1 MLLLYTAIAT
11 TFTSASIYIHTAKS
25 ERGIFP
31 ITKSKNK
38 NTQTYIACLKA
49 YAKSLF
55 NFIFCRKCKK
65 KLFELHKTTKK
76 GTFWVLIKT
85 SSSSSPASSC

>member
-65 KLFELHKTTKK
+65 NFLNFTKLQKK
-76 GTFWVLIKT
+76 EYSGF
-85 SSSSSPASSC
+85 

>member
-31 ITKSKNK
+31 IIKSKKK
-38 NTQTYIACLKA
+38 NTQTYIECSKT
-49 YAKSLF
+49 YDKNLF

-65 KLFELHKTTKK
+65 
-76 GTFWVLIKT
+76 TF
-85 SSSSSPASSC
+85 